1 MKKNKNNK
9 DMSTHIAY
17 FFQEWT
23 DVDENTSL
31 SMQDYINGGW
41 DAGGTEGD
49 KWIGRAMTA
58 GETVETTPDMIV
70 MENPL
75 PKTGF
80 TPPTPPFKP
89 W

>member
-1 MKKNKNNK
+1 
-9 DMSTHIAY
+9 MSTHIAY

-23 DVDENTSL
+23 DIDENTSW
-31 SMQDYINGGW
+31 SMQDYADNGYDNGQ
-41 DAGGTEGD
+41 DGEGN
-49 KWIGRAMTA
+49 KWIGRALLA
-58 GETVETTPDMIV
+58 NETVETAPEMIV
-70 MENPL
+70 MESPI